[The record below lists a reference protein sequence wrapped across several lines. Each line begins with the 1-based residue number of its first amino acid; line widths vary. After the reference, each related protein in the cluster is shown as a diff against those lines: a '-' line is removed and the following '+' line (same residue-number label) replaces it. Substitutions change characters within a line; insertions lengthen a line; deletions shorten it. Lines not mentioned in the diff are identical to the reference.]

1 MANDMVA
8 AMKVEVVSKEIIKP
22 SCQTPN
28 HLKTFNLSHLDQL
41 APPFYTPLLLYYCK
55 NDNHN
60 SIEAVDCC
68 SVTKKSLAE
77 ALTEFYPLSGKVID
91 DKFVDCN
98 DDGANYFEAK
108 VSNCQLSQLIQHPDV
123 HEVANIFLPFEP
135 RDPEIL
141 SMQLPLISVKVNVFD
156 EDCGGGIVI
165 GLCISHKIIDAASFT
180 TFINDW
186 ATIARGISSV
196 DANQQI
202 KGPDFGLQCL
212 FPQKDLTGFKPPA
225 SLPTNGVV
233 VTKKFVFTDSKLAL
247 LKEKCQIITNE
258 STDLRYQLP
267 TRVEALSGLIW
278 KCLIDIDQGKIMKGA
293 TSDPPAVTVYLL
305 THAINM
311 RSRIVPPLPPHS
323 FGNMACLAVAPHVY
337 MNNSKD
343 VEVKDQNYPDLVSKV
358 RDSIKKI
365 DGDYIEELRTTDMLL
380 NFLKMNE
387 NKASGQSTSMLH
399 FTSWCRF
406 PIYDADFGWGKPTW
420 ISISSIPFKNMVV
433 LMDTSSGDGIEATV
447 SLDIED
453 AADFEHQLLAFMS

>member
-22 SCQTPN
+22 SCPTPN

-41 APPFYTPLLLYYCK
+41 APPFYTPLLLYYC
-55 NDNHN
+55 
-60 SIEAVDCC
+60 
-68 SVTKKSLAE
+68 SVIKKSLAE
-77 ALTEFYPLSGKVID
+77 ALTQFYPLAGKVID

-98 DDGANYFEAK
+98 DDGANYFETK

-156 EDCGGGIVI
+156 EDCGGGILHSPLSSTI
-165 GLCISHKIIDAASFT
+165 G
-180 TFINDW
+180 
-186 ATIARGISSV
+186 TIARGISSV
-196 DANQQI
+196 DADQQI

-225 SLPTNGVV
+225 SLPMNGVV

-247 LKEKCQIITNE
+247 LKEKSQIIINE
-258 STDLRYQLP
+258 STDLQYQLP

-278 KCLIDIDQGKIMKGA
+278 KWGYA
-293 TSDPPAVTVYLL
+293 DPPAVTVYLL

-343 VEVKDQNYPDLVSKV
+343 IEAKDQNYPDLVSKV

-453 AADFEHQLLAFMS
+453 AAAFEHQLLAFMS